1 MDLVKERL
9 RGQASCLP
17 LVERKLPAVHKRQNT
32 GEDVVTQTRGPIGKE
47 NRFRAERCRLAAAS
61 ALDAYFNFYRWRS
74 AQLLRRFAQTL
85 IRSSQWMKYVL

>member
-47 NRFRAERCRLAAAS
+47 NRFRAERGRLAAS
-61 ALDAYFNFYRWRS
+61 ALDAYFNFNRWRS
-74 AQLLRRFAQTL
+74 AVLLPRFASTL